1 MLYIVG
7 TGPGDPEYI
16 TLKALKT
23 LEKCRVV
30 AGWPSVLQRM
40 PIEGKEV
47 VTLSYSNQE
56 AQLRQLAELSREVD
70 VCLVVHG
77 DPAVSEWEL
86 LQRVRQLTHFE
97 VVSGVSSVN
106 IALAKAG
113 LDLAQVVVV
122 SQHARTPQ
130 QLPNCG
136 RGLVIIPPPTLEQVQ
151 NLIESLK
158 SRGCRGWLMEDLTL
172 PTERTTSID
181 VAMPTSSL
189 AIIVAVCPGE
199 DGPAPRY
206 GQNPGQ

>member
-1 MLYIVG
+1 MGAEKLSVDICLGGRGDASRGIHVIRSG
-7 TGPGDPEYI
+7 HRPGRPGVHY
-16 TLKALKT
+16 LKGV
-23 LEKCRVV
+23 EN
-30 AGWPSVLQRM
+30 AGEVLRGGRLAQRLTKM

-56 AQLRQLAELSREVD
+56 AQLRRLAELSQEVD
-70 VCLVVHG
+70 GVLWRTATPPSLSG
-77 DPAVSEWEL
+77 EL

-136 RGLVIIPPPTLEQVQ
+136 RGLVIIPRPRW
-151 NLIESLK
+151 NRSK
-158 SRGCRGWLMEDLTL
+158 
-172 PTERTTSID
+172 
-181 VAMPTSSL
+181 TSSKASSL
-189 AIIVAVCPGE
+189 GDAEAG
-199 DGPAPRY
+199 
-206 GQNPGQ
+206 